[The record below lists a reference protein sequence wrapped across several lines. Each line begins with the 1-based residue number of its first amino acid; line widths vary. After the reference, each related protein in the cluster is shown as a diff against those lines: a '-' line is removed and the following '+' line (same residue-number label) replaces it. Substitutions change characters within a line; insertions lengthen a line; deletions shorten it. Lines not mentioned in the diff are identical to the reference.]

1 MATTKGMQH
10 YAWTTNGAE
19 FQVNSQGPW
28 GIVYVN
34 PEGDPRKSL

>member
-1 MATTKGMQH
+1 MTKGMQH
-10 YAWTTNGAE
+10 YAWTRNGAE